1 MGKRKIEMTKIKD
14 RLNSQITY
22 YKRKKGLIKKAME
35 LALLC
40 DVEIFLAI
48 VDKKKRLSLMTSK
61 ATPEEFI
68 KENLL
73 DLEEQKVKDVFTPS
87 DYKKMFKSSKFEDE
101 DSVIAKFEEIKPKSI
116 NDVKMN
122 KKFKIAIPN
131 VNTNLGVNT
140 ISSTI
145 ESTPTIPLISNPIS
159 TTNKIIIPMNYP
171 QNNINYNIYQ
181 QSPDLFKIPINTISP
196 YISNSDFINAK
207 RQRFSYENFG
217 ISPHIPMTNYDAY
230 NEQKKFFFNSNP
242 SSQPQTPIVD
252 QDSLYDNKKVVPHT
266 KERNMF
272 SFDECKNE
280 QGYNGNVMPPNTN
293 QQKFNYYYN

>member
-48 VDKKKRLSLMTSK
+48 VDKKKRLSLMTSSTT
-61 ATPEEFI
+61 AEEFI
-68 KENLL
+68 NENLL
-73 DLEEQKVKDVFTPS
+73 NLENQKIKDVFTPS
-87 DYKKMFKSSKFEDE
+87 DYKKMFKSSKFDEE
-101 DSVIAKFEEIKPKSI
+101 DSEITNLEEVKPKSI
-116 NDVKMN
+116 NDVKLN

-140 ISSTI
+140 ISTTI
-145 ESTPTIPLISNPIS
+145 ESTPTVPLTSIPIS

-181 QSPDLFKIPINTISP
+181 QSPDLFKIPLNTISP
-196 YISNSDFINAK
+196 YISNADFINAK

-217 ISPHIPMTNYDAY
+217 ISPHIPMTNYD
-230 NEQKKFFFNSNP
+230 EQKRFFFNSNP
-242 SSQPQTPIVD
+242 PSQTQTPIVD
-252 QDSLYDNKKVVPHT
+252 QDSLFDSKKSMQCNSNT

-272 SFDECKNE
+272 SFDECKSDKI
-280 QGYNGNVMPPNTN
+280 YSGNVMTPNPN
-293 QQKFNYYYN
+293 QKFNYYYN

>member
-48 VDKKKRLSLMTSK
+48 VDKKKRLSLMTSSTT
-61 ATPEEFI
+61 AEEFI
-68 KENLL
+68 NENLL
-73 DLEEQKVKDVFTPS
+73 NIENQKIKDVFTPS
-87 DYKKMFKSSKFEDE
+87 DYKKMFKSSKFDEE
-101 DSVIAKFEEIKPKSI
+101 DSEITNLEEVKPKSI

-140 ISSTI
+140 ISTTI
-145 ESTPTIPLISNPIS
+145 ESTPTVPLTSIPIS
-159 TTNKIIIPMNYP
+159 MTNKIIIPMNYP

-181 QSPDLFKIPINTISP
+181 QSPDLFKIPLNTISP
-196 YISNSDFINAK
+196 YISNADFISAK

-217 ISPHIPMTNYDAY
+217 ISPHIPMTNYD
-230 NEQKKFFFNSNP
+230 EQKRFFFNSNP
-242 SSQPQTPIVD
+242 PSQTQTPIVE
-252 QDSLYDNKKVVPHT
+252 QDSLFDSKKSMQCNSNT

-272 SFDECKNE
+272 SFDECKSDKI
-280 QGYNGNVMPPNTN
+280 YSGNVMTPNPN
-293 QQKFNYYYN
+293 QNFNYYYN

>member
-48 VDKKKRLSLMTSK
+48 VDKKKRLSLMTSS
-61 ATPEEFI
+61 ATAEEFI
-68 KENLL
+68 NENLL
-73 DLEEQKVKDVFTPS
+73 NLENQKIKDVFTPS
-87 DYKKMFKSSKFEDE
+87 DYKKMFKSSKFDEE
-101 DSVIAKFEEIKPKSI
+101 DSEITNLEEVKPKSI
-116 NDVKMN
+116 NDVKLN

-140 ISSTI
+140 ISTTI
-145 ESTPTIPLISNPIS
+145 ESTPTVPLTSIPIS

-181 QSPDLFKIPINTISP
+181 QSPDLFKIPLNTISP
-196 YISNSDFINAK
+196 YISNTDFINAN
-207 RQRFSYENFG
+207 RQRFSYEIFG
-217 ISPHIPMTNYDAY
+217 ISPHIPMTNYD
-230 NEQKKFFFNSNP
+230 EQKRFFFNSNP
-242 SSQPQTPIVD
+242 PSQTQTPIVE
-252 QDSLYDNKKVVPHT
+252 QDSLFDSKKSMQCNSNT

-272 SFDECKNE
+272 SFDECKTDKI
-280 QGYNGNVMPPNTN
+280 YSGNAMTPNPN
-293 QQKFNYYYN
+293 QKFNYYYN